1 MEEEF
6 RYLITVINMKVYMQ
20 MENHKVMGLIVGI
33 MELYIKVNLKMEFV
47 MDMDNGVMENK
58 DIKVNI
64 LMIKE
69 MDKVFTNG
77 MEEAF
82 TKDNFLVIC
91 DMV

>member
-6 RYLITVINMKVYMQ
+6 KYLTIMINIKDYMQ
-20 MENHKVMGLIVGI
+20 MENHKVMEHIIGI

-47 MDMDNGVMENK
+47 MDMDNGVMGNK
-58 DIKVNI
+58 NIKVNI

-69 MDKVFTNG
+69 MDKVFING
-77 MEEAF
+77 MEEVF
-82 TKDNFLVIC
+82 IKDNFLKIC